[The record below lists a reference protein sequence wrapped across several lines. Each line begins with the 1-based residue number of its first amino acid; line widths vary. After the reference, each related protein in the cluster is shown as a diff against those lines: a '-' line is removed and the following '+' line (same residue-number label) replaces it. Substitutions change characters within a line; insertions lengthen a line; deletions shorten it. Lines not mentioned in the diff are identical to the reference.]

1 MNRKGFT
8 LVEIMIVVAIV
19 ALLAAIAIPGLL
31 RARVNANESA
41 AQSTLKTLATACESF
56 ASANNGNYPTAI
68 ADLTGA
74 TPPYM
79 NQDYT
84 AVNSNGY
91 AFACGTLNATGYS
104 CTATPTGCIRAGQPS
119 GTGTRT
125 YTITTGAVVN
135 RDAQGVPGAA
145 CTN

>member
-41 AQSTLKTLATACESF
+41 AQSTLKTLATACESY

-74 TPPYM
+74 IPPYM

-84 AVNSNGY
+84 AAASNGY
-91 AFACGTLNATGYS
+91 DFACGTLDLAGYT
-104 CTATPTGCIRAGQPS
+104 CTATPTGCIKTGQPS

-125 YTITTGAVVN
+125 YTISTGAVLSN
-135 RDAQGVPGAA
+135 AA
-145 CTN
+145 CVN

>member
-41 AQSTLKTLATACESF
+41 AQSTLKTLATACESY
-56 ASANNGNYPTAI
+56 ASSNNGVYPGTMA
-68 ADLTGA
+68 ALTGA
-74 TPPYM
+74 VPPYL

-84 AVNSNGY
+84 AQASNGY
-91 AFACGTLNATGYS
+91 TFEATALGNTGYTF
-104 CTATPTGCIRAGQPS
+104 TADPTGCIGGGTTS

-125 YTITTGAVVN
+125 YTISTGAVMN
-135 RDAQGVPGAA
+135 NTAGVPGAPCA
-145 CTN
+145 

>member
-41 AQSTLKTLATACESF
+41 AQSTLKTIATACESF
-56 ASANNGNYPTAI
+56 ASANNGSYPIAI

-74 TPPYM
+74 TPAYM

-84 AVNSNGY
+84 AQPSNGY
-91 AFACGTLNATGYS
+91 TFLCGTLTTAGYS

-119 GTGTRT
+119 GTGTRL
-125 YTITTGAVVN
+125 YTITTGAVIV
-135 RDAQGVPGAA
+135 RDANGVPGAP
-145 CTN
+145 CVN